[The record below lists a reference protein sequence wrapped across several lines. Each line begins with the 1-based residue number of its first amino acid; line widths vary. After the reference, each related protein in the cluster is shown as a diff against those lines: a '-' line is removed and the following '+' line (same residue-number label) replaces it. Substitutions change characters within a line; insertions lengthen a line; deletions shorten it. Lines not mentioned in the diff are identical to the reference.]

1 MLIAID
7 NPQQSVMHYMSDD
20 TSAGAIA
27 AEIKRIGLGA
37 YAWREITPA
46 DYADIRATRPKPK
59 PSTQI
64 DTSGINTVT
73 ATALELILAKLEEME
88 ADMTAL
94 DTKVEAVIDSVY
106 TTDVEG
112 S

>member
-46 DYADIRATRPKPK
+46 DYADIRATRPKPVSAPPTSA
-59 PSTQI
+59 PSSDLDALKSDHEALKETVRQI
-64 DTSGINTVT
+64 ITHTH
-73 ATALELILAKLEEME
+73 L
-88 ADMTAL
+88 
-94 DTKVEAVIDSVY
+94 
-106 TTDVEG
+106 TDVRNA
-112 S
+112 